1 MTRNFLDI
9 KLIRFVI
16 LITEESQENLL
27 LRNAKVAYIA
37 KDGNVQKILEVLKYM
52 CRNISLFQNYKIQ
65 LGRKFCAIR

>member
-52 CRNISLFQNYKIQ
+52 CVGIFLSSKITK
-65 LGRKFCAIR
+65 LSWVENFV

>member
-16 LITEESQENLL
+16 LITEESRENLL

-52 CRNISLFQNYKIQ
+52 CVRIFLSSKIT
-65 LGRKFCAIR
+65 KFSWVENFV

>member
-52 CRNISLFQNYKIQ
+52 CVGIFLSSKIT
-65 LGRKFCAIR
+65 KFSWVENFV

>member
-16 LITEESQENLL
+16 LITEESRENLL

-52 CRNISLFQNYKIQ
+52 CVRIFLSSKITK
-65 LGRKFCAIR
+65 LSWVENFV